1 MTTASLGQQRH
12 ALTISWTFSHYRTKA
27 IHTLTLVVSDTL
39 AIVAAAAIAIFGRD
53 TLLIFDPAPPHLVG
67 TILPIA
73 ALFVSL
79 WLTTLAGVGAYQI
92 EKVGVGSAE
101 FNAVLLG
108 TFFAAG
114 ALGVTAYLTAY
125 DLSRG
130 FYVLLFL
137 VGLPL
142 LLIERFYTRRLIR
155 VFRNKGM
162 LCAPVILVGDHQH
175 VDEIAAVL
183 RRATFLGYRVVGVLS
198 PSAEDELTPSGLPV
212 LGSLE
217 DILPALRATS
227 AQAVIFTDGALPSA
241 SAFNRLARQLEDQDA
256 QLVVVPGL
264 TDVSAARM
272 NLRPVGGLPLLYVE
286 SPRAL
291 LAMRKSKRLFDVVGA
306 AAALLLAAPVMAV
319 IALAIRIEDRGP
331 VVFKQVRVGLK
342 GQTFNF
348 YKFRSMAVDA
358 EQRLPQLQSELSG
371 VLFKIKS
378 DPRVTRVGR
387 LIRRL
392 SLDELP
398 QLLNVLQ
405 GQMSLVGPRPALPRE
420 VAQYHQDVHRRLD
433 VRPGLTG
440 LWQVSGRSDLS
451 WDDTVRLDL
460 YYVDNWSLLQD
471 LMILTR
477 TVGAVLNSRGAY

>member
-1 MTTASLGQQRH
+1 LELGQRRS
-12 ALTISWTFSHYRTKA
+12 ALTIPWTFSRYRTKS
-27 IHTLTLVVSDTL
+27 IHTLALVVSDTL
-39 AIVAAAAIAIFGRD
+39 AILSAAAIALVGRNR
-53 TLLIFDPAPPHLVG
+53 LLIFDPAPHLLGDV
-67 TILPIA
+67 LPIA

-79 WLTTLAGVGAYQI
+79 WLTMLAATGAYQI

-101 FNAVLLG
+101 FNAVLSG

-114 ALGVTAYLTAY
+114 ALGVAAYLTAY
-125 DLSRG
+125 DLPRG
-130 FYVLLFL
+130 FFVLLFL

-142 LLIERFYTRRLIR
+142 LLVERFFTRRLIR
-155 VFRNKGM
+155 VFRDNGM

-198 PSAEDELTPSGLPV
+198 PTPQDELTPSGLPV
-212 LGSLE
+212 LGSLD
-217 DILPALRATS
+217 DILPALEATS

-241 SAFNRLARQLEDQDA
+241 SAFNRLARLLEDQDA

-272 NLRPVGGLPLLYVE
+272 NLRPVAGLPLVYVE

-291 LAMRKSKRLFDVVGA
+291 MAMRWSKRLFDVLGA

-319 IALAIRIEDRGP
+319 IALAIKIEDRGP

-342 GQTFNF
+342 GQTFGF

-358 EQRLPQLQSELSG
+358 EQQLPQLQSELGG

-420 VAQYHQDVHRRLD
+420 VAQYHKDVHRRLD

>member
-1 MTTASLGQQRH
+1 MTTASLGQRRGT
-12 ALTISWTFSHYRTKA
+12 LTLSWPLSRYRTKA
-27 IHTLTLVVSDTL
+27 IHTLTLVAFDTL
-39 AIVAAAAIAIFGRD
+39 TIVGAAAIALLGRNK
-53 TLLIFDPAPPHLVG
+53 LSVFDPASHLLVN
-67 TILPIA
+67 ILPIA
-73 ALFVSL
+73 ALFVGL
-79 WLTTLAGVGAYQI
+79 WLTMLAGVGAYQI

-108 TFFAAG
+108 TCFTAG
-114 ALGVTAYLTAY
+114 VLGVTAYLTAY

-130 FYVLLFL
+130 FFVLLFL
-137 VGLPL
+137 VGLPML
-142 LLIERFYTRRLIR
+142 LVERFSARRLIR
-155 VFRNKGM
+155 LFRGRGM
-162 LCAPVILVGDHQH
+162 LCTPVILVGDHGH

-183 RRATFLGYRVVGVLS
+183 RRASFLGYRVVGVLS
-198 PSAEDELTPSGLPV
+198 TNAEDDVTPGGLPV
-212 LGSLE
+212 LGSLD
-217 DILPALRATS
+217 DILPALEATG
-227 AQAVIFTDGALPSA
+227 AQAVIFTDGALPS
-241 SAFNRLARQLEDQDA
+241 STHFNRLARQLEAQDA

-264 TDVSAARM
+264 TDISAARM
-272 NLRPVGGLPLLYVE
+272 NLRPVGGLPLVYVE

-291 LAMRKSKRLFDVVGA
+291 LAMRWSKRLFDIVGA
-306 AAALLLAAPVMAV
+306 AVCLLLAAPVMAI
-319 IALAIRIEDRGP
+319 IAVAIKLEDQGP
-331 VVFKQVRVGLK
+331 VVFKQIRVGLK
-342 GQTFNF
+342 GEPFHF

-358 EQRLPQLQSELSG
+358 EQRLRELTSDSGG
-371 VLFKIKS
+371 VLFKIRS

-387 LIRRL
+387 FIRRL

-398 QLLNVLQ
+398 QLLNVLK

-420 VAQYHQDVHRRLD
+420 VAQYQQDVHRRLD

>member
-1 MTTASLGQQRH
+1 MTAVEPGQRQSV
-12 ALTISWTFSHYRTKA
+12 LTIPWTLSRYRTKS
-27 IHTLTLVVSDTL
+27 IHTLTLIVSDTL
-39 AIVAAAAIAIFGRD
+39 AILAAAAIALLGRD
-53 TLLIFDPAPPHLVG
+53 KILIFDPAPYLLG
-67 TILPIA
+67 STFPIA

-79 WLTTLAGVGAYQI
+79 WLTMLAGVGAYQI
-92 EKVGVGSAE
+92 EKVGVDSAE

-142 LLIERFYTRRLIR
+142 LLVERFFTRRLIR

-212 LGSLE
+212 LGSLD

-272 NLRPVGGLPLLYVE
+272 NLRPVGGLPLVYVE

-291 LAMRKSKRLFDVVGA
+291 LAMRWSKRLFDVVGA
-306 AAALLLAAPVMAV
+306 ATALLLAAPVMAV
-319 IALAIRIEDRGP
+319 IALAIKIEDRGP

>member
-1 MTTASLGQQRH
+1 MTAVELGQRRSV
-12 ALTISWTFSHYRTKA
+12 LTIPWTLSRYRTRS

-39 AIVAAAAIAIFGRD
+39 AILAAAAIALLGRD
-53 TLLIFDPAPPHLVG
+53 MLLIFDPAPHLLG
-67 TILPIA
+67 STFPIA
-73 ALFVSL
+73 TLFVSL
-79 WLTTLAGVGAYQI
+79 WLTMLAGVGAYQI

-183 RRATFLGYRVVGVLS
+183 RRATFLGYRVAGVLS
-198 PSAEDELTPSGLPV
+198 PIAEDELTPSGLPV
-212 LGSLE
+212 LGSLD

-272 NLRPVGGLPLLYVE
+272 NLRPVGGLPLVYVE

-291 LAMRKSKRLFDVVGA
+291 LAMRWSKRLFDVVGA

>member
-1 MTTASLGQQRH
+1 MTTVSLGQQRH
-12 ALTISWTFSHYRTKA
+12 TLTIPWTFSRYRTEA

-39 AIVAAAAIAIFGRD
+39 AIVAAATIAAFGRD
-53 TLLIFDPAPPHLVG
+53 TLLIFDPAPHLLG
-67 TILPIA
+67 SIIPIA

-79 WLTTLAGVGAYQI
+79 WLTMLAGVGAYQI

-142 LLIERFYTRRLIR
+142 LLVERFFTRRLIR
-155 VFRNKGM
+155 VFRNNGM

-183 RRATFLGYRVVGVLS
+183 RRDTFLGYRVVGVLS
-198 PSAEDELTPSGLPV
+198 PSTEDELTPSGLPV
-212 LGSLE
+212 LGSLD
-217 DILPALRATS
+217 DILPALRATA

-272 NLRPVGGLPLLYVE
+272 NLRPVGGLPLVYVE
-286 SPRAL
+286 RPRAA
-291 LAMRKSKRLFDVVGA
+291 LAMRWSKRLFDVVGA
-306 AAALLLAAPVMAV
+306 VLALLLAAPVMALV
-319 IALAIRIEDRGP
+319 ALAIKVEDRGP
-331 VVFKQVRVGLK
+331 VVFKQIRVGLK
-342 GQTFNF
+342 GQTFSF

-358 EQRLPQLQSELSG
+358 EQRLAQLQNEQIG

-387 LIRRL
+387 FIRRL

-460 YYVDNWSLLQD
+460 YYVDNWSPLQD

-477 TVGAVLNSRGAY
+477 TVGAVLRPRGAY

>member
-1 MTTASLGQQRH
+1 MTTASLGQRRG
-12 ALTISWTFSHYRTKA
+12 ALTLSWTFSRYRTKS
-27 IHTLTLVVSDTL
+27 IHTLTLVVFDTL
-39 AIVAAAAIAIFGRD
+39 TILAAAGIALLGRNQLGIFSPA
-53 TLLIFDPAPPHLVG
+53 THLLVD
-67 TILPIA
+67 ILPA
-73 ALFVSL
+73 AATFVGL
-79 WLTTLAGVGAYQI
+79 WLTMLAGVGAYQI

-108 TFFAAG
+108 TFFTAG
-114 ALGVTAYLTAY
+114 ALGVAAYLTAY

-130 FYVLLFL
+130 FYVLLFV

-142 LLIERFYTRRLIR
+142 LLVERFLTRRLVR
-155 VFRNKGM
+155 VFRSRGM
-162 LCAPVILVGDHQH
+162 LCAPVLLVGDHGH

-183 RRATFLGYRVVGVLS
+183 RRATFLGYRVVGALS
-198 PSAEDELTPSGLPV
+198 ATGQDEVTPGGLPV
-212 LGSLE
+212 LGSLD
-217 DILPALRATS
+217 DIVPALEATA
-227 AQAVIFTDGALPSA
+227 AQAVIFTDGALPS
-241 SAFNRLARQLEDQDA
+241 STAFNRLARQLEAKDA

-272 NLRPVGGLPLLYVE
+272 NLRPVGGLPLVYVE

-291 LAMRKSKRLFDVVGA
+291 LAMRWSKRLFDVVGA
-306 AAALLLAAPVMAV
+306 AVGLVLAAPVMAI
-319 IALAIRIEDRGP
+319 IALAIKMEDQGP

-342 GQTFNF
+342 GQPFYF
-348 YKFRSMAVDA
+348 YKFRSMSVDA
-358 EQRLPQLQSELSG
+358 EQRLRELTSDQSG

-387 LIRRL
+387 IIRRL

-398 QLLNVLQ
+398 QLLNVLK

-420 VAQYHQDVHRRLD
+420 VAQYQQDVHRRLD

>member
-1 MTTASLGQQRH
+1 MTTASLGQRRG
-12 ALTISWTFSHYRTKA
+12 AVSFAWTLSRYRTKS
-27 IHTLTLVVSDTL
+27 IHTLTLVLFDTL
-39 AIVAAAAIAIFGRD
+39 AILAAAVIALVGRD
-53 TLLIFDPAPPHLVG
+53 RLTVFDPAPHLLG
-67 TILPIA
+67 SIIPIA
-73 ALFVSL
+73 ALFVTL
-79 WLTTLAGVGAYQI
+79 WLTMLAGVGAYQI

-130 FYVLLFL
+130 FFVLLFV

-142 LLIERFYTRRLIR
+142 LLVERFLTRRLVR
-155 VFRNKGM
+155 VFRSRGM
-162 LCAPVILVGDHQH
+162 LCAPVILVGDHSH

-198 PSAEDELTPSGLPV
+198 PSVGDTVTPGGLPV
-212 LGSLE
+212 LGSLDE
-217 DILPALRATS
+217 IIPAIEATS
-227 AQAVIFTDGALPSA
+227 AQAVIFTDGALPS
-241 SAFNRLARQLEDQDA
+241 STAFNRLARQLEAQDA

-264 TDVSAARM
+264 TDVSAARV
-272 NLRPVGGLPLLYVE
+272 NLRPVGGLPLVYVE

-291 LAMRKSKRLFDVVGA
+291 LAMRWSKRLFDVVGA
-306 AAALLLAAPVMAV
+306 AVALVLAAPFMAA
-319 IALAIRIEDRGP
+319 IAIAIKIEDQGP
-331 VVFKQVRVGLK
+331 VVFKQIRVGLK
-342 GQTFNF
+342 GETFHF

-358 EQRLPQLQSELSG
+358 EQRLRELTSDSSG

-387 LIRRL
+387 FIRRL

>member
-1 MTTASLGQQRH
+1 
-12 ALTISWTFSHYRTKA
+12 
-27 IHTLTLVVSDTL
+27 
-39 AIVAAAAIAIFGRD
+39 
-53 TLLIFDPAPPHLVG
+53 
-67 TILPIA
+67 
-73 ALFVSL
+73 
-79 WLTTLAGVGAYQI
+79 
-92 EKVGVGSAE
+92 
-101 FNAVLLG
+101 
-108 TFFAAG
+108 
-114 ALGVTAYLTAY
+114 
-125 DLSRG
+125 
-130 FYVLLFL
+130 
-137 VGLPL
+137 
-142 LLIERFYTRRLIR
+142 
-155 VFRNKGM
+155 
-162 LCAPVILVGDHQH
+162 
-175 VDEIAAVL
+175 
-183 RRATFLGYRVVGVLS
+183 
-198 PSAEDELTPSGLPV
+198 V
-212 LGSLE
+212 LGSLD
-217 DILPALRATS
+217 DILPALEATS

-272 NLRPVGGLPLLYVE
+272 NLRPVAGLPLVYVE

-291 LAMRKSKRLFDVVGA
+291 MAMRWSKRLFDVVGA

-319 IALAIRIEDRGP
+319 IALAIKIEDRGP

-342 GQTFNF
+342 GQTFGF

-358 EQRLPQLQSELSG
+358 EQQLPQLQSELGG

-398 QLLNVLQ
+398 QLLNVLK

-420 VAQYHQDVHRRLD
+420 VAQYHKDVHRRLD

>member
-1 MTTASLGQQRH
+1 MTDLGLAQRRSAIA
-12 ALTISWTFSHYRTKA
+12 ALGTLSRDRTNA
-27 IHTLTLVVSDTL
+27 IHTFTLVVSDTL
-39 AIVAAAAIAIFGRD
+39 AIATAAVIAVLGRNA
-53 TLLIFDPAPPHLVG
+53 LQIFDPAPHLLG
-67 TILPIA
+67 TVLPFA

-79 WLTTLAGVGAYQI
+79 WLVMLASVGAYQI
-92 EKVGVGSAE
+92 QKVGVGSAE

-108 TFFAAG
+108 TVFAAG
-114 ALGVTAYLTAY
+114 GLGVAAYLTEY

-130 FYVLLFL
+130 FFVLLF
-137 VGLPL
+137 VTGLPL
-142 LLIERFYTRRLIR
+142 LLIERFLSRRLIR
-155 VFRNKGM
+155 RLRSKGM
-162 LCAPVILVGDHQH
+162 LCVPVVLVGDHQH

-183 RRATFLGYRVVGVLS
+183 RRATFLGYRVIGVLS
-198 PSAEDELTPSGLPV
+198 PSADAKLTPGGLTI
-212 LGSLE
+212 LGSVG
-217 DILPALRATS
+217 DIIPTLKTTA

-241 SAFNRLARQLEDQDA
+241 SAFNRLARQLEDQDT

-272 NLRPVGGLPLLYVE
+272 NFRPVGGLPLMYVE

-291 LAMRKSKRLFDVVGA
+291 LAMRWSKRVFDLVGA
-306 AAALLLAAPVMAV
+306 AVVLLLAAPVMIV
-319 IALAIRIEDRGP
+319 IAIAIKLEDGGP
-331 VVFKQVRVGLK
+331 IVFKQTRVGLK
-342 GQTFNF
+342 GEPFGF
-348 YKFRSMAVDA
+348 FKFRSMAVDA
-358 EQRLPQLQSELSG
+358 EQRLSQLQSEMGG
-371 VLFKIKS
+371 VLFKIRS
-378 DPRVTRVGR
+378 DPRITRVGK
-387 LIRRL
+387 LIRRF

-398 QLLNVLQ
+398 QLLNVLK

-420 VAQYHQDVHRRLD
+420 VAQYQDHVHRRLD

-460 YYVDNWSLLQD
+460 FYVDNWSLLQD

>member
-1 MTTASLGQQRH
+1 MTTASLGQRRR
-12 ALTISWTFSHYRTKA
+12 ALTFTWTPSRYRTKS

-39 AIVAAAAIAIFGRD
+39 AIVAAAAIALLARD
-53 TLLIFDPAPPHLVG
+53 KLLIFDPSPHLLAN
-67 TILPIA
+67 ILPIA
-73 ALFVSL
+73 VMFVGL
-79 WLTTLAGVGAYQI
+79 WLTMLAGVGAYQI

-108 TFFAAG
+108 TFFTAG

-130 FYVLLFL
+130 FYVLLFV

-142 LLIERFYTRRLIR
+142 LLEERFLTRRVVRI
-155 VFRNKGM
+155 FRTKGM
-162 LCAPVILVGDHQH
+162 LCAPVILVGDHGH

-198 PSAEDELTPSGLPV
+198 PSTEDELTPSGLPV
-212 LGSLE
+212 LGSLD
-217 DILPALRATS
+217 DILPALRATA

-272 NLRPVGGLPLLYVE
+272 NLRPVAGLPLVYVE
-286 SPRAL
+286 RPRAA
-291 LAMRKSKRLFDVVGA
+291 LAMRWGKRLFDVVGA
-306 AAALLLAAPVMAV
+306 VLALLLAAPVMAL
-319 IALAIRIEDRGP
+319 IALAIKIEDRGP
-331 VVFKQVRVGLK
+331 VVFKQIRVGLK
-342 GQTFNF
+342 GQPFGF
-348 YKFRSMAVDA
+348 YKFRSMGVDA
-358 EQRLPQLQSELSG
+358 EQRLAQLQNEGNG
-371 VLFKIKS
+371 VLFKMKS

-420 VAQYHQDVHRRLD
+420 VALYQQDVHRRLD

-471 LMILTR
+471 LMIVTR
-477 TVGAVLNSRGAY
+477 TVGAVLHPRGAY

>member
-1 MTTASLGQQRH
+1 MTTASLGQRRR
-12 ALTISWTFSHYRTKA
+12 AYTATWTLSRYRTKS
-27 IHTLTLVVSDTL
+27 IHTATLVVFDTL
-39 AIVAAAAIAIFGRD
+39 TILVAAAIALVGRNR
-53 TLLIFDPAPPHLVG
+53 LSVFDPAPHLLVS
-67 TILPIA
+67 TAPVA
-73 ALFVSL
+73 ALVVSL
-79 WLTTLAGVGAYQI
+79 WLLILAAVGAYQI

-108 TFFAAG
+108 TCAAAG

-130 FYVLLFL
+130 FYVLLFV

-142 LLIERFYTRRLIR
+142 LLVERFLSRRFIR
-155 VFRNKGM
+155 IFRNKGM
-162 LCAPVILVGDHQH
+162 LCAPVLLVGDHGH

-183 RRATFLGYRVVGVLS
+183 RRASFLGYRVVGVLS
-198 PSAEDELTPSGLPV
+198 PTPQDAQTPSGLPI
-212 LGSLE
+212 LGSLA
-217 DILPALRATS
+217 DIIPALQATE
-227 AQAVIFTDGALPSA
+227 AQAVIFTDGALPS
-241 SAFNRLARQLEDQDA
+241 SGAFNRLARQLEAQDA

-272 NLRPVGGLPLLYVE
+272 NLRPVGGLPLVYVE

-291 LAMRKSKRLFDVVGA
+291 LAMRWSKRLFDVVGA
-306 AAALLLAAPVMAV
+306 ATALLLAAPVMAA
-319 IALAIRIEDRGP
+319 IALAIKLEDRGP

-342 GQTFNF
+342 GQPFNF
-348 YKFRSMAVDA
+348 YKFRSMSVDA
-358 EQRLPQLQSELSG
+358 EALLPSLQSELNG
-371 VLFKIKS
+371 VLFKMRS

-387 LIRRL
+387 FIRRL

-420 VAQYHQDVHRRLD
+420 VAQYEQDVHRRLD

>member
-1 MTTASLGQQRH
+1 M
-12 ALTISWTFSHYRTKA
+12 
-27 IHTLTLVVSDTL
+27 SDTL
-39 AIVAAAAIAIFGRD
+39 AIAAAAAIAVLGRNQ
-53 TLLIFDPAPPHLVG
+53 LQILDPAPHLVG
-67 TILPIA
+67 TVLPVA

-79 WLTTLAGVGAYQI
+79 WLVMLASVGAYQI

-108 TFFAAG
+108 TVFAAG
-114 ALGVTAYLTAY
+114 GLGVAAYLTAN

-130 FYVLLFL
+130 FFVLLFV

-142 LLIERFYTRRLIR
+142 LLVERFLMRRAVR

-162 LCAPVILVGDHQH
+162 LCAPVILVGNPGH

-183 RRATFLGYRVVGVLS
+183 KRASFLGYRVVG
-198 PSAEDELTPSGLPV
+198 ALTPPQGEVVTPAGLRV
-212 LGSLE
+212 LGTVD
-217 DILPALRATS
+217 DIIPTIKETS

-241 SAFNRLARQLEDQDA
+241 NAFNRLARQLEALDA

-272 NLRPVGGLPLLYVE
+272 NLRPVGGLPLVYVE

-291 LAMRKSKRLFDVVGA
+291 LAMRWSKRMFDIVGA
-306 AAALLLAAPVMAV
+306 AAALVIAAPIMAV
-319 IALAIRIEDRGP
+319 IALAIKIEDGGP
-331 VVFKQVRVGLK
+331 VVFHQIRVGLK
-342 GQTFNF
+342 GETFRF
-348 YKFRSMAVDA
+348 YKFRSMVVDA
-358 EQRLPQLQSELSG
+358 EQRLTALDSEVNG
-371 VLFKIKS
+371 VLFKIRN
-378 DPRVTRVGR
+378 DPRTTRVGR

-420 VAQYHQDVHRRLD
+420 VALYHQDVHRRLD

-471 LMILTR
+471 LMIMMR
-477 TVGAVLNSRGAY
+477 TVGAILRPRGAY

>member
-1 MTTASLGQQRH
+1 
-12 ALTISWTFSHYRTKA
+12 
-27 IHTLTLVVSDTL
+27 
-39 AIVAAAAIAIFGRD
+39 
-53 TLLIFDPAPPHLVG
+53 
-67 TILPIA
+67 
-73 ALFVSL
+73 
-79 WLTTLAGVGAYQI
+79 
-92 EKVGVGSAE
+92 
-101 FNAVLLG
+101 
-108 TFFAAG
+108 
-114 ALGVTAYLTAY
+114 
-125 DLSRG
+125 
-130 FYVLLFL
+130 
-137 VGLPL
+137 
-142 LLIERFYTRRLIR
+142 
-155 VFRNKGM
+155 
-162 LCAPVILVGDHQH
+162 
-175 VDEIAAVL
+175 
-183 RRATFLGYRVVGVLS
+183 
-198 PSAEDELTPSGLPV
+198 
-212 LGSLE
+212 
-217 DILPALRATS
+217 
-227 AQAVIFTDGALPSA
+227 LPSA

-272 NLRPVGGLPLLYVE
+272 NLRPVGGLPLVYVE

-291 LAMRKSKRLFDVVGA
+291 LAMRWSKRLFDVVGA

-342 GQTFNF
+342 GQPFNF

-420 VAQYHQDVHRRLD
+420 VAQYQQDVHRRLD

>member
-1 MTTASLGQQRH
+1 MTAASLGRNRT
-12 ALTISWTFSHYRTKA
+12 ALAFPGTFSRYTTKV
-27 IHTLTLVVSDTL
+27 IHTGTLVVADTL
-39 AIVAAAAIAIFGRD
+39 TIAGAAAIAVIGREALRGFGASS
-53 TLLIFDPAPPHLVG
+53 TVVG
-67 TILPIA
+67 SVSGAA
-73 ALFVSL
+73 ALFVGL
-79 WLTTLAGVGAYQI
+79 WLMMLAAVGAYRI
-92 EKVGVGSAE
+92 EKIGVGSPE
-101 FNAVLLG
+101 FNAILLG
-108 TFFAAG
+108 TCFAAG
-114 ALGVTAYLTAY
+114 ALGITAYLFAY
-125 DLSRG
+125 DLSRS
-130 FYVLLFL
+130 FFILLFL

-142 LLIERFYTRRLIR
+142 LLVERFAMRRVVR
-155 VFRNKGM
+155 AFRSKGM

-175 VDEIAAVL
+175 TDSIAEVL

-198 PSAEDELTPSGLPV
+198 QTATDDVTPGGLAV
-212 LGSLE
+212 LGSLD
-217 DILPALRATS
+217 DIIPAIQETG
-227 AQAVIFTDGALPSA
+227 AQAVIFTDGALPTA
-241 SAFNRLARQLEDQDA
+241 NAFNRLARQLEDQDA

-264 TDVSAARM
+264 TDISAARM
-272 NLRPVGGLPLLYVE
+272 NLRPVGGLPLVYVE

-291 LAMRKSKRLFDVVGA
+291 LAMRSSKRLFDIVGA
-306 AAALLLAAPVMAV
+306 LGALLLAAPVMAL
-319 IALAIRIEDRGP
+319 IALAIKAEDGGP
-331 VVFKQVRVGLK
+331 VVFKQIRVGLK
-342 GQTFNF
+342 GETFSF

-358 EQRLPQLQSELSG
+358 EQRLAELQSDLGG
-371 VLFKIKS
+371 VLFKKKS

-387 LIRRL
+387 FLRRL

-420 VAQYHQDVHRRLD
+420 VAQYQQDVHRRLD

>member
-1 MTTASLGQQRH
+1 MTELGLGQRRNAIT
-12 ALTISWTFSHYRTKA
+12 ALGALSRYRTNA
-27 IHTLTLVVSDTL
+27 IHTFTLVVSDTL
-39 AIVAAAAIAIFGRD
+39 AIAAAAAIAVLGRNAMQ
-53 TLLIFDPAPPHLVG
+53 IFDPVPHLLG
-67 TILPIA
+67 TVLPFT

-79 WLTTLAGVGAYQI
+79 WLLLLAAVGAYQI

-108 TFFAAG
+108 TVFAAG
-114 ALGVTAYLTAY
+114 GLGIMAYLTAY
-125 DLSRG
+125 DLPRG
-130 FYVLLFL
+130 FFVLLFV

-142 LLIERFYTRRLIR
+142 LLVERFLTRRAMR
-155 VFRNKGM
+155 VFRSKGM
-162 LCAPVILVGDHQH
+162 LCAPVILVGNPEH

-183 RRATFLGYRVVGVLS
+183 KRAPSLGFRVVG
-198 PSAEDELTPSGLPV
+198 ALTPPQGEVVTPAGLHV
-212 LGSLE
+212 LGSVD
-217 DILPALRATS
+217 DIISTIKETA
-227 AQAVIFTDGALPSA
+227 AQTVIFADGALPSA
-241 SAFNRLARQLEDQDA
+241 NAFNRLARQLEALDA

-272 NLRPVGGLPLLYVE
+272 NLRPVSGLPLVYVE

-291 LAMRKSKRLFDVVGA
+291 LAMRWSKRLFDIVGA
-306 AAALLLAAPVMAV
+306 AAALAIAAPIMGI
-319 IALAIRIEDRGP
+319 IALAIKIEDRGP
-331 VVFKQVRVGLK
+331 AVFQQIRVGLK
-342 GQTFNF
+342 GETFRF
-348 YKFRSMAVDA
+348 YKFRSMVVDA
-358 EQRLPQLQSELSG
+358 EQRLTSLDSELNG
-371 VLFKIKS
+371 VLFKIRN
-378 DPRVTRVGR
+378 DPRTTRVGR

-420 VAQYHQDVHRRLD
+420 VDLYHQDVHRRLD

-471 LMILTR
+471 LMIMMR
-477 TVGAVLNSRGAY
+477 TVGAILRPRGAY

>member
-1 MTTASLGQQRH
+1 MTELGLGQRRSAMM
-12 ALTISWTFSHYRTKA
+12 ALGTLSRYRTNT
-27 IHTLTLVVSDTL
+27 IHTVTLVVNDTL
-39 AIVAAAAIAIFGRD
+39 AIVAAAAIAVYGHNALD
-53 TLLIFDPAPPHLVG
+53 IFDPAPHLLG
-67 TILPIA
+67 TVLPIA

-79 WLTTLAGVGAYQI
+79 WLVMLAAVGSYQV

-101 FNAVLLG
+101 FNSVLLG
-108 TFFAAG
+108 TVFAAG
-114 ALGVTAYLTAY
+114 ALGITAYLTAY

-130 FYVLLFL
+130 FFVLLFV

-142 LLIERFYTRRLIR
+142 LLVERFLTRRLIR
-155 VFRNKGM
+155 AFRTRGM
-162 LCAPVILVGDHQH
+162 LCAPVLLVGDPGH

-183 RRATFLGYRVVGVLS
+183 KRATFLGYRVEGVLTS
-198 PSAEDELTPSGLPV
+198 QPGVEVTPSGLPV

-217 DILPALRATS
+217 HIIPVIQATS
-227 AQAVIFTDGALPSA
+227 AQTVIFTDGALPTS

-264 TDVSAARM
+264 TDVSAARV
-272 NLRPVGGLPLLYVE
+272 NLRPVGGLPLVYVE

-291 LAMRKSKRLFDVVGA
+291 LAMRWSKRLFDIIGA
-306 AAALLLAAPVMAV
+306 SVALAIAAPVMAV
-319 IALAIRIEDRGP
+319 IALAIKLEDRGP
-331 VVFKQVRVGLK
+331 AVFEQIRVGLK
-342 GQTFNF
+342 GETFRF
-348 YKFRSMAVDA
+348 YKFRSMVVDA
-358 EQRLPQLQSELSG
+358 EQRLPQLESELGG
-371 VLFKIKS
+371 VLFKIRH
-378 DPRVTRVGR
+378 DPRLTRVGKF
-387 LIRRL
+387 IRRF

-398 QLLNVLQ
+398 QLLNVLK

-471 LMILTR
+471 LMIMMR
-477 TVGAVLNSRGAY
+477 TVGAIVRPRGAY

>member
-1 MTTASLGQQRH
+1 MTAAELGQRRN
-12 ALTISWTFSHYRTKA
+12 ALSTTWTLSRNRTKL
-27 IHTLTLVVSDTL
+27 IHTLTLVVGDTL
-39 AIVAAAAIAIFGRD
+39 TILAAAAIALLGRD
-53 TLLIFDPAPPHLVG
+53 KLLIFDPASHFVG
-67 TILPIA
+67 NIFPIA

-79 WLTTLAGVGAYQI
+79 WLTMLAGVGAYQI

-101 FNAVLLG
+101 FNAVLSG

-142 LLIERFYTRRLIR
+142 LLVERFFTRRLVR
-155 VFRNKGM
+155 VFRSKWK
-162 LCAPVILVGDHQH
+162 LCTPVILVGDHEH

-198 PSAEDELTPSGLPV
+198 PSGADELTPSGLPV
-212 LGSLE
+212 LGSLD
-217 DILPALRATS
+217 DILPALRATA

-272 NLRPVGGLPLLYVE
+272 NLRPVAGLPLVYVE
-286 SPRAL
+286 RPRAA
-291 LAMRKSKRLFDVVGA
+291 LAMRWGKRLFDVVGA
-306 AAALLLAAPVMAV
+306 VVALVLAAPVMAL
-319 IALAIRIEDRGP
+319 IALAIKIEDRGP
-331 VVFKQVRVGLK
+331 GVFKQIRIGLK
-342 GQTFNF
+342 GQPFGF
-348 YKFRSMAVDA
+348 YKFRSMGVDA
-358 EQRLPQLQSELSG
+358 EQRLAQLQNEGIG
-371 VLFKIKS
+371 VLFKMKS

-387 LIRRL
+387 FIRRL

-398 QLLNVLQ
+398 QLLNVLK

-420 VAQYHQDVHRRLD
+420 VALYQQDVHRRLD

>member
-1 MTTASLGQQRH
+1 MTAASLGRNRR
-12 ALTISWTFSHYRTKA
+12 AVAYSGTFTRYGTKV
-27 IHTLTLVVSDTL
+27 IHTAALVVADFGT
-39 AIVAAAAIAIFGRD
+39 IAAAGAIAVLGRD
-53 TLLIFDPAPPHLVG
+53 VLGGFVPETYSAGSIPVVAVVFVG
-67 TILPIA
+67 
-73 ALFVSL
+73 L
-79 WLTTLAGVGAYQI
+79 WLSILAAVGAYRI
-92 EKVGVGSAE
+92 EKIGVGSPE
-101 FNAVLLG
+101 FNAILLG
-108 TFFAAG
+108 TCFAAG
-114 ALGVTAYLTAY
+114 AMGVSAYLTAY
-125 DLSRG
+125 NLSRG
-130 FYVLLFL
+130 FFILLFV

-142 LLIERFYTRRLIR
+142 LLVERFVMRRLVR
-155 VFRNKGM
+155 VFRSRGL
-162 LCAPVILVGDHQH
+162 LCAPVILVGDHEH
-175 VDEIAAVL
+175 ADSIAAVL

-198 PSAEDELTPSGLPV
+198 PTPADDMTPGGLPV
-212 LGSLE
+212 LGSLD
-217 DILPALRATS
+217 DIIPAIEETS

-241 SAFNRLARQLEDQDA
+241 NHFNRLARQLEDQDA

-272 NLRPVGGLPLLYVE
+272 NLRPVGGLPLVYVE

-291 LAMRKSKRLFDVVGA
+291 LAMRWSKRLFDIVGA
-306 AAALLLAAPVMAV
+306 GVALLLAAPVMAL
-319 IALAIRIEDRGP
+319 IALAIKAEDGGP
-331 VVFKQVRVGLK
+331 VVFKQIRVGLK
-342 GQTFNF
+342 GETFSF

-358 EQRLPQLQSELSG
+358 EQRLAALQSDLGG
-371 VLFKIKS
+371 VLFKKRN

-387 LIRRL
+387 FIRRL

-420 VAQYHQDVHRRLD
+420 VAQYQRDVHRRLD

>member
-1 MTTASLGQQRH
+1 MTAVELGQRIT
-12 ALTISWTFSHYRTKA
+12 ALPATWTLSRYRTNF
-27 IHTLTLVVSDTL
+27 IHMLTLVVSDTL
-39 AIVAAAAIAIFGRD
+39 AILVAAAIALLGRNR
-53 TLLIFDPAPPHLVG
+53 LLTFDPAPHLLSQIV
-67 TILPIA
+67 PIA
-73 ALFVSL
+73 ALFISL
-79 WLTTLAGVGAYQI
+79 WLLMLAGVGAYQI
-92 EKVGVGSAE
+92 QKVGIGSAE

-108 TFFAAG
+108 TFIAAG
-114 ALGVTAYLTAY
+114 ALGVGAYLTAY

-142 LLIERFYTRRLIR
+142 LLVERYVTRRLVR

-198 PSAEDELTPSGLPV
+198 PSCGDDVTPSGLPV
-212 LGSLE
+212 LGSLD
-217 DILPALRATS
+217 DILPALRATT

-272 NLRPVGGLPLLYVE
+272 NLRPVGGLPLVFVE
-286 SPRAL
+286 SPRAR
-291 LAMRKSKRLFDVVGA
+291 LAMRWSKRLFDVVGA
-306 AAALLLAAPVMAV
+306 AAALLLAAPVMAI
-319 IALAIRIEDRGP
+319 IALAIKIEDRGP
-331 VVFKQVRVGLK
+331 VVFRQVRVGVK

-348 YKFRSMAVDA
+348 YKFRSMAIDA
-358 EQRLPQLQSELSG
+358 EQRLAHLQSQGNG
-371 VLFKIKS
+371 VLFKMKD

-387 LIRRL
+387 FIRRL

-420 VAQYHQDVHRRLD
+420 VAQYQQDVHRRLD

>member
-1 MTTASLGQQRH
+1 MTTASLGQRRR
-12 ALTISWTFSHYRTKA
+12 TIAFSWTPSRYRTKS
-27 IHTLTLVVSDTL
+27 IHTLTLVFFDTL
-39 AIVAAAAIAIFGRD
+39 AILAAAAIAMVGRD
-53 TLLIFDPAPPHLVG
+53 KLRIFDPAPHLLGSIV
-67 TILPIA
+67 PVA
-73 ALFVSL
+73 VLFVSL
-79 WLTTLAGVGAYQI
+79 WLTMLAGVGAYQL

-114 ALGVTAYLTAY
+114 ALGVAAYLTAY

-130 FYVLLFL
+130 FFVLLFV

-142 LLIERFYTRRLIR
+142 LLVERFLTRRLIR
-155 VFRNKGM
+155 AFRSKGM
-162 LCAPVILVGDHQH
+162 LCAPVILVGHHGH

-183 RRATFLGYRVVGVLS
+183 RRASFLGYRVVGVLS
-198 PSAEDELTPSGLPV
+198 PNAEDDVTPSGLPV
-212 LGSLE
+212 LGSLD
-217 DILPALRATS
+217 DILPAIEATG
-227 AQAVIFTDGALPSA
+227 AQAVIFTDGALPSS
-241 SAFNRLARQLEDQDA
+241 SAFSRLARQLEAHDA

-272 NLRPVGGLPLLYVE
+272 NLRPVGGLPLVYVE

-291 LAMRKSKRLFDVVGA
+291 LAMRWSKRLFDVVGA
-306 AAALLLAAPVMAV
+306 AVVLLLAAPVMGL
-319 IALAIRIEDRGP
+319 IALAIKIEDRGP
-331 VVFKQVRVGLK
+331 VVFKQTRVGLK
-342 GQTFNF
+342 GQHFNF

-358 EQRLPQLQSELSG
+358 EQRLAQMQHQG
-371 VLFKIKS
+371 NDVLFKMKT

-398 QLLNVLQ
+398 QLLNVLE
-405 GQMSLVGPRPALPRE
+405 GKMSLVGPRPALPRE
-420 VAQYHQDVHRRLD
+420 VALYHQDVHRRLD